1 MRFRNDRNNTTCP
14 GKECVVCAEHDS
26 KGSSR
31 CKVKSV
37 IYLAECLDCK
47 KTMDGG
53 KDVLCRGLNEQYEH
67 DIIDSMF
74 HGDF

>member
-1 MRFRNDRNNTTCP
+1 M
-14 GKECVVCAEHDS
+14 
-26 KGSSR
+26 
-31 CKVKSV
+31 KSV

-53 KDVLCRGLNEQYEH
+53 KDVLCGGLNEQYEH